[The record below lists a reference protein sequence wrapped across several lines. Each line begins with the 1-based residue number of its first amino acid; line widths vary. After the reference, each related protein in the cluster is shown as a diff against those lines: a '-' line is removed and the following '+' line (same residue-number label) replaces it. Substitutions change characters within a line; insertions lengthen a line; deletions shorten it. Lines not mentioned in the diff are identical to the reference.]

1 MEKQGSRV
9 APTAVCKAKD
19 LLTETGLIVVVA
31 VLLAILAIQISEF
44 SSKNCSVCD
53 TSQTNMTES
62 FNALHATLNLLAAIS
77 YNNTKDVNTLLGTV
91 GNSEQRLVSIVDALS
106 NLQDTGTSTAK
117 VANAIQQVVQNLEQ
131 QTCAIPSSCE
141 QLKLQRPNSPS
152 GMYTLAVT
160 SDIFT
165 CTFDAYCNMDQL
177 CGSSGWR
184 RVAYLNMS
192 DATQSCPS
200 GLTLYQFGGV
210 RACGRPES
218 NVGSCASVQFPSNN
232 ISYSQVCGRVV
243 GYQYDSPE
251 AISNVTGANRNDL
264 NSYYVDG
271 VSITRGSPRQHVW
284 TLMADTVH
292 HFCPCASVSP
302 GNSTI
307 VQSFVGDHY
316 FCEAGAINTGT
327 TGVYFPDDPLWDGQ
341 GCDPSETNCCLA
353 PGIPWFHRDYGDTTT
368 TDDLELRVCA
378 DERRSNEDSPV
389 GYYEIYVK

>member
-1 MEKQGSRV
+1 MSEA
-9 APTAVCKAKD
+9 APTAVIKAKII
-19 LLTETGLIVVVA
+19 LVIAGFVVVIT
-31 VLLAILAIQISEF
+31 LLVAILAIQIAEL
-44 SSKNCSVCD
+44 SSSSCPVCD
-53 TSQTNMTES
+53 TTMTAEKL
-62 FNALHATLNLLAAIS
+62 NALHATLNRQANTS
-77 YNNTKDVNTLLGTV
+77 YNNSRDVNTILGTV
-91 GNSEQRLVSIVDALS
+91 RNSAQRLTSIVDTLS
-106 NLQDTGTSTAK
+106 NLQDTGTSTAN
-117 VANAIQQVVQNLEQ
+117 VANAIQQVVQDLES

-160 SDIFT
+160 SGIFT

-251 AISNVTGANRNDL
+251 AISNATGANRNDL

-271 VSITRGSPRQHVW
+271 VSITRGSPRQHIW

-302 GNSTI
+302 GNSTV

-316 FCEAGAINTGT
+316 FCEAGAVNTGT
-327 TGVYFPDDPLWDGQ
+327 TGIYFPDDPLWDGQ

-368 TDDLELRVCA
+368 TDYIELRVCG